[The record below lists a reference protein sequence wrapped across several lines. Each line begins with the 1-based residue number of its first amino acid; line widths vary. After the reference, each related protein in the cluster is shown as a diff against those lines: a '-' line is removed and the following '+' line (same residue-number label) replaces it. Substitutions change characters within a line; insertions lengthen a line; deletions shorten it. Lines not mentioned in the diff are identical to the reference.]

1 MISLKD
7 IIKHKSVPLF
17 TPKWL
22 KRITYFTPS
31 AVLNSA
37 LSQHLNSLFHAQ
49 IAAGELEFLEN
60 KCICI
65 DINNLALSVLVS
77 LEQQTQKIK
86 VLTLKSAFILQ
97 TMGRYDGK
105 LSGSSDSFLQLIA
118 GKSDPD
124 TLFFRRQLTIE
135 GDTELC
141 LMFKNWLDTQDAEG
155 KLPSL
160 LYADLQHYVDTIG

>member
-65 DINNLALSVLVS
+65 DITIVDEKTYGAS
-77 LEQQTQKIK
+77 QTTRMIAA
-86 VLTLKSAFILQ
+86 VFI
-97 TMGRYDGK
+97 RN
-105 LSGSSDSFLQLIA
+105 A
-118 GKSDPD
+118 
-124 TLFFRRQLTIE
+124 
-135 GDTELC
+135 
-141 LMFKNWLDTQDAEG
+141 A
-155 KLPSL
+155 
-160 LYADLQHYVDTIG
+160 